1 MPDPSPT
8 RKSNSAGWDAEHSAP
23 SGETPDEKLRR
34 LQMQMASGSRT
45 GVKTSA
51 GQTSDA
57 KPKRRLGEIAIIAF
71 ASAALVAGIV
81 VATITVLKK
90 TDQQQPPQ
98 TTTPE
103 TPAALPQTTEET
115 AKPYRWIKS
124 DSGEAERYTTLL
136 DSFFTADSELKK
148 NYFEP
153 GPQLDARFA
162 QYSTSELLQ
171 PLPPQRYAK
180 NIFITDDGI
189 VSVDTNISGH
199 GFRPIVMLPSADGS
213 LKIDFDS
220 FIGHN
225 DFDWDSLIEVLSER
239 GTMRIRALLKIDRQ
253 MTAKVPGDVILEFRD
268 PSIATEYHAHLSI
281 LDVEE
286 KHIVRWLNAGVP
298 LPFTI
303 TLTEQDSLYGKILR
317 VEKIDANAWLID
329 DRGRS
334 LSIAP

>member
-8 RKSNSAGWDAEHSAP
+8 RKSNSAGWDTEHGAP

-34 LQMQMASGSRT
+34 LQMQMTSGSRT
-45 GVKTSA
+45 GASTAA
-51 GQTSDA
+51 GQATGA
-57 KPKRRLGEIAIIAF
+57 KPKRRLGEIIIIAF
-71 ASAALVAGIV
+71 ASTALAAGIV
-81 VATITVLKK
+81 VASINVLKK
-90 TDQQQPPQ
+90 TDQQPPAR
-98 TTTPE
+98 TATPE
-103 TPAALPQTTEET
+103 APAVLPQTPDEV

-124 DSGEAERYTTLL
+124 DSSEAEPYTTLVN
-136 DSFFTADSELKK
+136 SFFAADSKLKK

-153 GPQLDARFA
+153 TPQLDARLE
-162 QYSTSELLQ
+162 QYSDNQLLL

-189 VSVDTNISGH
+189 VSIDTNISGH
-199 GFRPIVMLPSADGS
+199 GFRPIVMLPAADGS

-225 DFDWDSLIEVLSER
+225 DFEWETLLEVLAER

-253 MTAKVPGDVILEFRD
+253 MTAKVPGDVILEFRN
-268 PSIATEYHAHLSI
+268 PSLENEYHAHLSI

-286 KHIVRWLNAGVP
+286 KHIVRWLNAGIP

-303 TLTEQDSLYGKILR
+303 TLTQQDSLYGKILR